1 MGYRSRVAIGI
12 QMNPDMVS
20 ELDTTLTPEMMW
32 KTFVTECK
40 ARHSIAFNNEWAQME
55 VHDDKYTMRFMH
67 DDIKWYE
74 GYDFVADFEG
84 TLAIAQEFNEQY
96 ETKDHSELFDSAFV
110 RIGEESGD
118 VVTDYQG
125 NGWEMFDAVTNIHG
139 TLTSQKIKERVS

>member
-1 MGYRSRVAIGI
+1 MGYRSQVAIGI

-20 ELDTTLTPEMMW
+20 DADTTLTPEMMW
-32 KTFVTECK
+32 KTFASECK
-40 ARHSIAFNNEWAQME
+40 ARHPKAFNNDGVQME
-55 VHDDKYTMRFMH
+55 VHDNVYTIRFVH
-67 DDIKWYE
+67 ESIKWYE

-96 ETKDHSELFDSAFV
+96 ETEIFDSAFV

-125 NGWEMFDAVTNIHG
+125 DGWQLFDAVTEIHG
-139 TLTSQKIKERVS
+139 TLTTPFEEKVS

>member
-1 MGYRSRVAIGI
+1 MGYRSQVAIGI
-12 QMNPDMVS
+12 QMNPDIVS

-55 VHDDKYTMRFMH
+55 VHDDEYTMRFVH
-67 DDIKWYE
+67 DSIKWYE

-96 ETKDHSELFDSAFV
+96 KHGYEELFDSAFV
-110 RIGEESGD
+110 RVGEESGD
-118 VVTDYQG
+118 IVADYQG
-125 NGWEMFDAVTNIHG
+125 DGWELFDAVTEIHG
-139 TLTSQKIKERVS
+139 TLTTPFEERVS

>member
-12 QMNPDMVS
+12 QMNPDIVS
-20 ELDTTLTPEMMW
+20 EIDTTLTPEMMW

-55 VHDDKYTMRFMH
+55 VHDDVYTMRFVH
-67 DDIKWYE
+67 DSIKWYE

-84 TLAIAQEFNEQY
+84 TLAIAEEFNEQY
-96 ETKDHSELFDSAFV
+96 QTKDHSELFDSSFV

-118 VVTDYQG
+118 VVTEYEG
-125 NGWEMFDAVTNIHG
+125 NGWHLFDAVTEIRG
-139 TLTSQKIKERVS
+139 ELVKPFKETVS

>member
-1 MGYRSRVAIGI
+1 MGYRSQVAIGI
-12 QMNPDMVS
+12 QMNPDIVS
-20 ELDTTLTPEMMW
+20 EIDTTLTPEMMW

-40 ARHSIAFNNEWAQME
+40 ARHPIPFNNEWAKME
-55 VHDDKYTMRFMH
+55 VHDHAYTMRFVH
-67 DDIKWYE
+67 DSIKWYE

-96 ETKDHSELFDSAFV
+96 NHTYETLFHSAFI

-125 NGWEMFDAVTNIHG
+125 DGWELFDAVTEIHG
-139 TLTSQKIKERVS
+139 TLTTPFEERVS

>member
-1 MGYRSRVAIGI
+1 MGYRSQVAIGI

-20 ELDTTLTPEMMW
+20 DADTTLTPEMMW

-55 VHDDKYTMRFMH
+55 VHDDKYTMRFVH
-67 DDIKWYE
+67 DSIKWYE

-96 ETKDHSELFDSAFV
+96 ETELFDSAFV

-125 NGWEMFDAVTNIHG
+125 NGWEMFDAVTEIHG
-139 TLTSQKIKERVS
+139 TLTTPFEEKVS

>member
-1 MGYRSRVAIGI
+1 MGYRSQVAIGI
-12 QMNPDMVS
+12 QMNPDIVS
-20 ELDTTLTPEMMW
+20 EIDTTLTPEMMW

-84 TLAIAQEFNEQY
+84 TLAIAKEFNEQY
-96 ETKDHSELFDSAFV
+96 NHTYETLFHSAFI

-118 VVTDYQG
+118 VVTDYEG
-125 NGWEMFDAVTNIHG
+125 DGWELFDAVTEIHG
-139 TLTSQKIKERVS
+139 ALTTPIEESVS

>member
-1 MGYRSRVAIGI
+1 MGYRSQVAIGI

-20 ELDTTLTPEMMW
+20 EIDTTLTPEMMW

-40 ARHSIAFNNEWAQME
+40 ARHPIAFNNQWAQME
-55 VHDDKYTMRFMH
+55 VHDDK
-67 DDIKWYE
+67 YE

-84 TLAIAQEFNEQY
+84 TLAIAGEFNEQY
-96 ETKDHSELFDSAFV
+96 NTKDHSELFDSAFV

-125 NGWEMFDAVTNIHG
+125 NGWEMFDAVTEIHG
-139 TLTSQKIKERVS
+139 TLTTPFEEKVS

>member
-1 MGYRSRVAIGI
+1 MGYRSQVAIGI
-12 QMNPDMVS
+12 QMNPDIVS

-40 ARHSIAFNNEWAQME
+40 ARHSIAFDNEWAKME
-55 VHDDKYTMRFMH
+55 VHDDVYTMRFVH
-67 DDIKWYE
+67 DSIKWYE

-96 ETKDHSELFDSAFV
+96 NHGYEELFHSAFI

-125 NGWEMFDAVTNIHG
+125 DGWEMFDAVTEIHG
-139 TLTSQKIKERVS
+139 SLTTPFEERVS